1 MSDSKDF
8 NLSDRRK
15 KVENFEVKIEDTYR
29 EQEPMEDL
37 VSYSQS
43 EKRMASTHT
52 KGEPRKVQKIR
63 KSVENERFF
72 KRVWIGM
79 ILSICLMLGQ
89 FVVFGTLDMLA
100 IIREDAILK
109 IKIPKGA
116 RKCEIV
122 NILHENGVVNQPTFF
137 RKTVAKMRND

>member
-43 EKRMASTHT
+43 E
-52 KGEPRKVQKIR
+52 
-63 KSVENERFF
+63 
-72 KRVWIGM
+72 
-79 ILSICLMLGQ
+79 
-89 FVVFGTLDMLA
+89 
-100 IIREDAILK
+100 
-109 IKIPKGA
+109 
-116 RKCEIV
+116 
-122 NILHENGVVNQPTFF
+122 
-137 RKTVAKMRND
+137 